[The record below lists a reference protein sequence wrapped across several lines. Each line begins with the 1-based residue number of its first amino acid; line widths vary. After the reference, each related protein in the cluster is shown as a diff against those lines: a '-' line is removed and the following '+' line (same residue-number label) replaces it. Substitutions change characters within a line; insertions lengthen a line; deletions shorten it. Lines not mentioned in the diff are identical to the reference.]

1 MEIEYIFID
10 QRIFAYI
17 AIIIIFKN
25 LVKVLVKI
33 CDKDKK

>member
-17 AIIIIFKN
+17 AIIILFKT
-25 LVKVLVKI
+25 LAKVLIEI